1 MKNSR
6 EAGKRG
12 EREAAKYL
20 ASLGFGEYGADT
32 RRGQQH
38 RGGRD
43 SPDVICEALSA
54 VHIEVKVGSPAYI
67 DLGPRLVAAME
78 QAINDAARAGKF
90 PMVLW
95 RNPRRLWRL
104 SYYDNWDRLVTV
116 FGDPNIRETLAQYAV
131 RQGEARP

>member
-20 ASLGFGEYGADT
+20 ASLGFGEYGNDT

-54 VHIEVKVGSPAYI
+54 VHIEVKVGSTDYI

-78 QAINDAARAGKF
+78 QAIDDAEHAEKV

-104 SYYDNWDRLVTV
+104 SYYDDRDRLVTV
-116 FGDPNIRETLAQYAV
+116 FGDGNIRETLRQYAT
-131 RQGEARP
+131 QAEARQ

>member
-20 ASLGFGEYGADT
+20 ASLGFGTYGDDT

-43 SPDVICEALSA
+43 SPDVICEALS

-78 QAINDAARAGKF
+78 QAINDAARDEKV

-104 SYYDNWDRLVTV
+104 SYYDGRDRLVTV
-116 FGDPNIRETLAQYAV
+116 FGDPSIRETLAQYAV
-131 RQGEARP
+131 KQGEAQA

>member
-54 VHIEVKVGSPAYI
+54 AHIEVKVGSPAYI

-78 QAINDAARAGKF
+78 QAEADAEKSGKV

-95 RNPRRLWRL
+95 KNPRRGWRL
-104 SYYDNWDRLVTV
+104 SYCDDRDRLVTV

-131 RQGEARP
+131 KRGEAQA

>member
-1 MKNSR
+1 MTNSR
-6 EAGKRG
+6 QKGKRG

-20 ASLGFGEYGADT
+20 ASLGFGTYGDDT

-43 SPDVICEALSA
+43 SPDVICDALSA

-67 DLGPRLVAAME
+67 DLGPRLVVAME
-78 QAINDAARAGKF
+78 QAINDAARAEKV

-104 SYYDNWDRLVTV
+104 SYYDDRDRLVTV
-116 FGDPNIRETLAQYAV
+116 FGDGNIRETLRQYAA
-131 RQGEARP
+131 QAEAGQ